1 MRAAVSFVVFSALCA
16 AVAFGA
22 YMPFPGTLTQ
32 ATSPLKVGIGHFY
45 VAIQVPPE
53 PKEQSD
59 QTLMFFVGG
68 DSNFNFKGH
77 SPIRVGGALLWTAKD
92 HWLAIGGAKACDDL
106 DIKCKLLWENDAD
119 ISVEPGDLVF
129 VNVSNIPGKNEAG
142 YEVSVPF
149 KGKTTGFRTAYRLD
163 QERIE
168 GVFVSAHTENV
179 KRRDQFPEGMQNTL
193 RILYSTVLN
202 ESKEIPLVWS
212 TGSRTMWGQEFIQK
226 GDVLTFNWQ

>member
-1 MRAAVSFVVFSALCA
+1 MRGVSFVAFAALCA
-16 AVAFGA
+16 AVAYGA

-32 ATSPLKVGIGHFY
+32 ATSELKVGIGHFY

-68 DSNFNFKGH
+68 DTNFNFRGF
-77 SPIRVGGALLWTAKD
+77 STISCGGALMWTAKD
-92 HWLAIGGAKACDDL
+92 HWVAIAGAKACDDL
-106 DIKCKLLWENDAD
+106 DTKCNLDWQNDAE

-142 YEVSVPF
+142 YEVLAPF
-149 KGKTTGFRTAYRLD
+149 KGKTTGFQTSYPLY
-163 QERIE
+163 QERIK
-168 GVFVSAHTENV
+168 GVFVSAHAV
-179 KRRDQFPEGMQNTL
+179 KANRREQFPEGMQNTVK
-193 RILYSTVLN
+193 ILYSTVLN
-202 ESKEIPLVWS
+202 EAKEIPLVWS

-226 GDVLTFNWQ
+226 GDILTFNWQ

>member
-1 MRAAVSFVVFSALCA
+1 MRGVSFVAFAALCA
-16 AVAFGA
+16 AVAYGA

-32 ATSPLKVGIGHFY
+32 ATSELKVGIGHFY

-68 DSNFNFKGH
+68 DTNFNFRGR
-77 SPIRVGGALLWTAKD
+77 STIRCGGALMWTAKD
-92 HWLAIGGAKACDDL
+92 HWVAIAGAKVCDDL
-106 DIKCKLLWENDAD
+106 DTKCNMDWQNDAE
-119 ISVEPGDLVF
+119 INVEPGDLVF

-149 KGKTTGFRTAYRLD
+149 KGKTTGFLTSYSLD
-163 QERIE
+163 QERIK
-168 GVFVSAHTENV
+168 GVFVSAHAENE
-179 KRRDQFPEGMQNTL
+179 KRRDQFPEGMQNTVK
-193 RILYSTVLN
+193 ILYSTVLN
-202 ESKEIPLVWS
+202 EAKEIPLVWS

-226 GDVLTFNWQ
+226 GNILTFNWQ